1 MAQHA
6 FLSDDWLEAAK
17 VIRDAHASGGD
28 PPAHT
33 VKMNQV
39 VTEVPTEVSADG
51 VVNMHM
57 DTTGG
62 DVEVGKGH
70 LDEPELTVTM
80 DYATAKAILVEGN
93 AQAGMQA
100 FMSGKIKVQGDM
112 TKLMAMQ
119 QGTPDPSAEAIA
131 KEIQDMTV

>member
-1 MAQHA
+1 MDQHE
-6 FLSDDWLEAAK
+6 FLTDEWLEAAK
-17 VIRDAHASGGD
+17 AIREKHDSGGD

-33 VKMNQV
+33 VRMNQV
-39 VTEVPTEVSADG
+39 VTEVPTEVHADG
-51 VVNMHM
+51 VINMHM
-57 DTTGG
+57 DTSDG
-62 DVEVGKGH
+62 DVVIDKGH

-131 KEIQDMTV
+131 KEIQAMTT